1 MWTRTTLFFSMRQIL
16 AKLHCCAD
24 TEYVTFQYQPETLY
38 CDSQN
43 YQTLDMGQSSMTYEI
58 PVVQQDFGEN
68 STNTTT
74 FVQLQVVQG
83 MELSS

>member
-1 MWTRTTLFFSMRQIL
+1 MRQKL
-16 AKLHCCAD
+16 AKLYYCAD

-83 MELSS
+83 ME